1 MKNKK
6 HDKIVRDY
14 DKIKSRHLEKLASK
28 ILKDEERRDNLR
40 AKKIKGDFLDKF

>member
-1 MKNKK
+1 MKKKK

-14 DKIKSRHLEKLASK
+14 DKIKSRHLDKLASK
-28 ILKDEERRDNLR
+28 IVKDEERRDNLR